1 MKKFLSILLA
11 VMMVLSTVSLA
22 APSLADVNDT
32 VVEAAVDSLFEADEA
47 ADLAATTTIEEDT
60 YGVLLWNLDFE
71 DTTYPASGSVSNC
84 GPVASYATTE
94 PTLPEEFTG
103 YYRIEM
109 PTTATDYVEMNG
121 SKVMP
126 VYASGAYPF
135 FGIASYSSSSNWTK
149 GGTSMPCGYYTVVG
163 DFAKAETNSA
173 GSVRS
178 RISNGGG
185 KTAGTTVSLSTTM
198 TTIAHDFKITESATT
213 AGYYVFGASDDS
225 TTYEY
230 DTIQSIGT
238 YFGTTTVG
246 ETYYVDNYK
255 VYWKPL
261 TVDVTVE
268 AGDNA
273 YATGVTLTDVA
284 NDGTVTVAD
293 LVADVESLNAKL
305 VATGV
310 VYNDKEYALTDSIG
324 FGGDAT
330 VEVVWEE
337 VSSEWY
343 SDEYGT
349 LVWVTNFDKAND
361 GSSIATGDY
370 TSVLNGSTENTKYN
384 KLWSVL
390 NPNYSVY
397 SDVADEVLLSSNF
410 NVSEVYYDETL
421 GSNVFRGT
429 STSAQ
434 SFPQLNWLSR
444 YGERANYDFFKDR
457 DSVISV
463 VNLYKND
470 TISSP
475 TYRYNGYDTDIK
487 TNNGGDKAQDSY
499 EKLADLDNGWSK
511 WVGVWSWP
519 ETNSDGTTCYFDA
532 FKLHVNGT
540 TTAGQYSYFDDIKMY
555 VKPKT
560 ATLTVDNSEVG
571 IANLVIEDY
580 DTTGVDV
587 SEIISQIERPYGYV
601 LAGLSRTKGGEY
613 IEGTAAIGGNTVL
626 YADWVESDEKNWE
639 TDNGILLFDID
650 FEDERAADIFTAST
664 SNNNYLLSEF
674 SKVNPNIDGY
684 NKWALSTS
692 GMDVIGIE
700 DGALKIQW
708 DGSGKWPQILVGNPS
723 NAVENVFIGENG
735 IYHAHFEVKPLTAV
749 DANLTS
755 IALTANGV
763 VDGTH
768 KGTDGILG
776 MGTGFYTKNNAVVA
790 DQWHVIDGSKSTWT
804 NDTDGM
810 DNDDINKIT
819 TVFTH
824 SATQSE
830 AGGYY
835 LVDNIRLY
843 WRPATV
849 NVTVYGGSNGN
860 FETVTLENVSTSAT
874 IDEIIA
880 LLPDGGEYGVI
891 TSLADMN
898 GNKLTAWGPVSDTKV
913 VAVWTP
919 WVEVAGGQEFAETAS
934 GVKDT
939 TMWYGGS
946 YGYSGDVG
954 TGGDHTTAVHTMY
967 NNLQYTSGGNMF
979 RKQITPQIGDADTGT
994 NDTDETVQEYS
1005 IPAARTVGNETIRIQ
1020 VATSLE
1026 AGNDAAYVLVKYRY
1040 NDLPDLAEL
1049 VDNCPNPDG
1058 YKYTLS
1064 DDGLTIN
1071 YVDRNGED
1079 ASATLQ
1085 PEYGTKYFA
1094 MMGDGSYAYAGG
1106 EEFHNNELMVE
1117 GEWYCDYLP
1126 MTDAMKTNGVARV
1139 YIQHANVFHNQSTEI
1154 DYVRFIKLGEEE
1166 DVVLPETGG
1175 NEGTDTVKV
1184 NAPASLEGSQELRM
1198 TPEEVASCDSASI
1211 RFKATVD
1218 AVTNT
1223 NAVDIG
1229 FVVAAESKVSALGSY
1244 DEYLVVGADYARV
1257 GYLKQDG
1264 INKYNYFDSSDDE
1277 ALVMAAFLN
1286 NIDPDHYASYIVVRP
1301 FVRANDQYYYGTPY
1315 TTRAYDIASEIY
1327 YNDDLFCTLTYD
1339 QQSYIEVVVLYC
1351 EENNLV

>member
-639 TDNGILLFDID
+639 TDNGILLFDINFD
-650 FEDERAADIFTAST
+650 DATSFTSGAYVST
-664 SNNNYLLSEF
+664 LG
-674 SKVNPNIDGY
+674 KVNPYYAESNLSD
-684 NKWALSTS
+684 KWTATISYMENTS
-692 GMDVIGIE
+692 ITNGEFCGTVTN
-700 DGALKIQW
+700 A
-708 DGSGKWPQILVGNPS
+708 SKWPQIVIHANSSSSTNTFAGS
-723 NAVENVFIGENG
+723 GYYTVEADMYYEEKGDLSSIG
-735 IYHAHFEVKPLTAV
+735 ITPHFMISGTSTQSSGYSETA
-749 DANLTS
+749 
-755 IALTANGV
+755 
-763 VDGTH
+763 
-768 KGTDGILG
+768 TD
-776 MGTGFYTKNNAVVA
+776 NNAGAYQSVSCTL
-790 DQWHVIDGSKSTWT
+790 DTTENEGLSKVILLWSKSATSSGP
-804 NDTDGM
+804 NIKF
-810 DNDDINKIT
+810 DN
-819 TVFTH
+819 V
-824 SATQSE
+824 
-830 AGGYY
+830 
-835 LVDNIRLY
+835 RLY
-843 WRPATV
+843 WKPATI
-849 NVTVYGGSNGN
+849 NITVEGGSNGN
-860 FETVTLENVSTSAT
+860 FETVTLENVSTDAT
-874 IDEIIA
+874 VEDVINM
-880 LLPDGGEYGVI
+880 LPGKVDDYGRI
-891 TSLADMN
+891 TNLAKDYEKIGLEN
-898 GNKLTAWGPVSDTKV
+898 SIGAVTDVTLT
-913 VAVWTP
+913 AVWTP
-919 WVEVAGGQEFAETAS
+919 WNKLDGGQEFPTAGEYYGSKTQFASNGFGGENYVGSGGVVTKAFITMYNGKTDGAYGIYTLGGDLIYKQLTPNANDTYTHGTATVTDTYTVAAVPQGSNHRVIINTTLSADNAAEYAVVKYKFQNVPDLTSDFASGLGATVSDDGNSATFTLRDGSSGTYSNLVEYTGKYYVKTAS
-934 GVKDT
+934 GNYQYGGGQEFEAGSQASSSTDGVTVNLENYEDEWIYDLIPFTT
-939 TMWYGGS
+939 TMQSEGVSQILIDRPNHFRDMITVWDYVMFVGGS
-946 YGYSGDVG
+946 
-954 TGGDHTTAVHTMY
+954 T
-967 NNLQYTSGGNMF
+967 
-979 RKQITPQIGDADTGT
+979 
-994 NDTDETVQEYS
+994 
-1005 IPAARTVGNETIRIQ
+1005 
-1020 VATSLE
+1020 
-1026 AGNDAAYVLVKYRY
+1026 
-1040 NDLPDLAEL
+1040 
-1049 VDNCPNPDG
+1049 
-1058 YKYTLS
+1058 
-1064 DDGLTIN
+1064 
-1071 YVDRNGED
+1071 
-1079 ASATLQ
+1079 
-1085 PEYGTKYFA
+1085 
-1094 MMGDGSYAYAGG
+1094 
-1106 EEFHNNELMVE
+1106 
-1117 GEWYCDYLP
+1117 
-1126 MTDAMKTNGVARV
+1126 
-1139 YIQHANVFHNQSTEI
+1139 
-1154 DYVRFIKLGEEE
+1154 EEE
-1166 DVVLPETGG
+1166 IVDPDAEPEVSPYAPTTS
-1175 NEGTDTVKV
+1175 NE
-1184 NAPASLEGSQELRM
+1184 ASIRE
-1198 TPEEVASCDSASI
+1198 ASPYGI
-1211 RFKATVD
+1211 RFKASMTYETD
-1218 AVTNT
+1218 T
-1223 NAVDIG
+1223 NATDYGWVVARQTKIEEAGLGLTDLTLDQTAFSIAVGYGREESVDIKN
-1229 FVVAAESKVSALGSY
+1229 FFEET
-1244 DEYLVVGADYARV
+1244 DEYKYFTGVV
-1257 GYLKQDG
+1257 
-1264 INKYNYFDSSDDE
+1264 YNIPEDMYDD
-1277 ALVMAAFLN
+1277 V
-1286 NIDPDHYASYIVVRP
+1286 IVARP
-1301 FVRANDQYYYGTPY
+1301 FVKVDG
-1315 TTRAYDIASEIY
+1315 
-1327 YNDDLFCTLTYD
+1327 
-1339 QQSYIEVVVLYC
+1339 EVVYGNPIAKSIKEVLQALA
-1351 EENNLV
+1351 NA